1 MGVKQ
6 DAWIKK
12 IKSWV
17 PDWFYD
23 ADDAQIRN
31 AYIIALAKILESA
44 EIELEND
51 HAMTFIG
58 TAVAGFLDMMGDEI
72 GIKRLVNELDTRYR
86 VRIRYESTKSKTDL
100 DSLKQIV
107 DDLLIVGECTISED
121 EEISLY
127 LNQDVYLNRSYI
139 FTEIILNTFSVV
151 VPKQVAPAETFCD
164 RENFLNREN
173 VIGQADSEL
182 ELFET
187 ILQTIFDNKA
197 AGTLFRLVERTA

>member
-1 MGVKQ
+1 MGLKQ
-6 DAWIKK
+6 DLWIKK

-23 ADDAQIRN
+23 ADDAKIRN
-31 AYIIALAKILESA
+31 AYIVALAKVLESA

-72 GIKRLVNELDTRYR
+72 GVKRLINELDTRYR
-86 VRIRYESTKSKTDL
+86 IRIRYESTKTRADIESIK
-100 DSLKQIV
+100 KMV
-107 DDLLIVGECTISED
+107 DELLIAGECSISED
-121 EEISLY
+121 EETALF

-139 FTEIILNTFSVV
+139 FTETIINTFSVV
-151 VPKQVAPAETFCD
+151 VDKQVRAAETFCD
-164 RENFLNREN
+164 RDNFLNLEN
-173 VIGQADSEL
+173 VIGQVDSEL

-187 ILQTIFDNKA
+187 ILQTIFDNMA
-197 AGTLFRLVERTA
+197 GGTLFRLVERTA